1 MNDLMSVASSVCDVG
16 DAMQAYA
23 YDTTY
28 QDKYRA
34 AVDIYIK
41 SLELNMELAHEFLRQ
56 NKEIN
61 NRVFQ
66 SAMTYLDY
74 AIESANTKLAE
85 SALKLIET
93 IKKSEPEF
101 YKKYYDIMF
110 GR

>member
-23 YDTTY
+23 YDTIY
-28 QDKYRA
+28 QEKYRA

-66 SAMTYLDY
+66 STMTYLDY